1 MRRLPRVPML
11 KRLVAVVVFVA
22 VLGVASPVGAGVLIG
37 RPGRVQTGYIYL
49 TASEVA
55 DRVHERIADG
65 DLDADSVRI
74 ASTGIILFGT
84 PVDLLIE
91 AGVIREFYVDRFDGV
106 RRFDDP
112 FWGQQTDTWQTEW
125 QAAWV
130 WTP

>member
-1 MRRLPRVPML
+1 MCKYLTAL
-11 KRLVAVVVFVA
+11 IVFVA
-22 VLGVASPVGAGVLIG
+22 ALAVTSPVGAGVLIG
-37 RPGRVQTGYIYL
+37 RPGQVPTGYLYL
-49 TASEVA
+49 TEYEVA
-55 DRVHERIADG
+55 DLVDERIADG
-65 DLDADSVRI
+65 DLNADSVYKT
-74 ASTGIILFGT
+74 STGMILFGT

-125 QAAWV
+125 QRAWV

>member
-1 MRRLPRVPML
+1 MCKYLTAL
-11 KRLVAVVVFVA
+11 VVFVA
-22 VLGVASPVGAGVLIG
+22 ALAVTSPVGAGLLIG
-37 RPGRVQTGYIYL
+37 RPGQVPTGYLYL
-49 TASEVA
+49 TEYEVA
-55 DRVHERIADG
+55 DRVDERIADG
-65 DLDADSVRI
+65 DLNADSVYKT
-74 ASTGIILFGT
+74 STGIILFGT

-112 FWGQQTDTWQTEW
+112 FWGQQTDTFMTEY

>member
-1 MRRLPRVPML
+1 V
-11 KRLVAVVVFVA
+11 KRLAALVVFVA

-37 RPGRVQTGYIYL
+37 RPRQVPTGYIYM

-55 DRVHERIADG
+55 DRVDERIAAG
-65 DLDADSVRI
+65 ELDADSVHKT
-74 ASTGIILFGT
+74 STGIILFGT

-125 QAAWV
+125 QRAWD
-130 WTP
+130 WTQ